1 MELEIKKGIDTG
13 ALGFD
18 EVVDTACDIIESG
31 RIIGVAVSD
40 GFQITDLGA
49 LFQLTPKVTE
59 IKGDWRKALDQLNDL
74 NPAEAKEAARQIA
87 ARTGNPVEGILARVN
102 EAFDIVADAYG
113 LVKQGTYLVERA
125 IRWGKSLRKSA
136 ELAA

>member
-1 MELEIKKGIDTG
+1 MEVTSK
-13 ALGFD
+13 LGFD

-31 RIIGVAVSD
+31 IIVADYFADGVQVSD
-40 GFQITDLGA
+40 LAAF
-49 LFQLTPKVTE
+49 FQLAPKAKE
-59 IKGDWRKALDQLNDL
+59 IKNDWRKALDQLNDL
-74 NPAEAKEAARQIA
+74 DPVEAKEAARQIA

-113 LVKQGTYLVERA
+113 LVKQGTYLVARVV
-125 IRWGKSLRKSA
+125 RWGKSLRKSA